1 MFKNKTILI
10 TGGTGSFGKS
20 CLKFILQ
27 NMKNIKKII
36 VFSRDELKQH
46 EMKNEIKS
54 NKVRYFLGDIRD
66 LDRLNFAFREVDFVI
81 HAAALKQVDT
91 AEYNPYEFVKTNI
104 IGAQNIIQASISNNV
119 NKVIALSTDKAVAPA
134 NLYGATKLCSD
145 KLFIAANN
153 ILGKQNLSFSIV
165 RYGNVFGS
173 RGSVV
178 PVFLEQIKKNRLTV
192 TNKNMTRFNILMKE
206 SIDMVLYALQ
216 YCKGGEILV
225 PKLKS
230 YRLLDLVKA
239 IKNKHT
245 NIIYTETR
253 PGEKIHE
260 DLILNNSSTNCFDIG
275 KYYIL
280 LETNNERVNNFYKK
294 NKKFKILPSN
304 FVYNSGSNKEFLN
317 INEIKNILDNY
328 VKSLKN

>member
-1 MFKNKTILI
+1 
-10 TGGTGSFGKS
+10 
-20 CLKFILQ
+20 
-27 NMKNIKKII
+27 
-36 VFSRDELKQH
+36 
-46 EMKNEIKS
+46 
-54 NKVRYFLGDIRD
+54 
-66 LDRLNFAFREVDFVI
+66 
-81 HAAALKQVDT
+81 
-91 AEYNPYEFVKTNI
+91 
-104 IGAQNIIQASISNNV
+104 
-119 NKVIALSTDKAVAPA
+119 
-134 NLYGATKLCSD
+134 
-145 KLFIAANN
+145 
-153 ILGKQNLSFSIV
+153 
-165 RYGNVFGS
+165 
-173 RGSVV
+173 
-178 PVFLEQIKKNRLTV
+178 
-192 TNKNMTRFNILMKE
+192 MKE

-304 FVYNSGSNKEFLN
+304 FAYNSGSNKEFLN

>member
-1 MFKNKTILI
+1 MYFNKNKQSLL
-10 TGGTGSFGKS
+10 GGTGSFGKS

-104 IGAQNIIQASISNNV
+104 ICAQNIIQASISNNV

-206 SIDMVLYALQ
+206 MRLVLCITIWEEK
-216 YCKGGEILV
+216 YC
-225 PKLKS
+225 
-230 YRLLDLVKA
+230 
-239 IKNKHT
+239 T
-245 NIIYTETR
+245 
-253 PGEKIHE
+253 
-260 DLILNNSSTNCFDIG
+260 
-275 KYYIL
+275 
-280 LETNNERVNNFYKK
+280 
-294 NKKFKILPSN
+294 
-304 FVYNSGSNKEFLN
+304 
-317 INEIKNILDNY
+317 
-328 VKSLKN
+328 

>member
-253 PGEKIHE
+253 PGEKINE

-304 FVYNSGSNKEFLN
+304 FAYNSGSNKEFLN